1 MIARL
6 GIFNSLSGEE
16 WLDNVKIRVAPATR
30 EMRGYLGGFWLQNAD
45 TGKVIS
51 ISFWES
57 DDAMRRNAPL
67 QSVPL
72 KPGQDPSKIP
82 SADLQEFYDVVY
94 STADLHMRSDGPGEE
109 TSS

>member
-51 ISFWES
+51 ISFLGE
-57 DDAMRRNAPL
+57 RRRHAP
-67 QSVPL
+67 QRPPP
-72 KPGQDPSKIP
+72 KCPAQ
-82 SADLQEFYDVVY
+82 AW
-94 STADLHMRSDGPGEE
+94 AGPIQNSFG
-109 TSS
+109 

>member
-30 EMRGYLGGFWLQNAD
+30 HMRGYLGGFWLQNPD

-51 ISFWES
+51 LSFWES
-57 DDAMRRNAPL
+57 EDALRSNAPL
-67 QSVPL
+67 RNIPL
-72 KPGQDPSKIP
+72 KPGQDPSRIP
-82 SADLQEFYDVVY
+82 SPDLQEFYE
-94 STADLHMRSDGPGEE
+94 LLP
-109 TSS
+109 TSI